1 MSTLIKITSLK
12 KYLQSGS
19 LQIMAL
25 TKKNDWVALCA
36 QFILITP
43 EYFIIYE
50 KPLQFLFV
58 VIYGFCEL

>member
-12 KYLQSGS
+12 NIYNLAACKLWS
-19 LQIMAL
+19 LQKMIG
-25 TKKNDWVALCA
+25 VALCA
-36 QFILITP
+36 QFILITQK
-43 EYFIIYE
+43 YFIIYE

>member
-19 LQIMAL
+19 LQIMEL
-25 TKKNDWVALCA
+25 TKNDWVALCV
-36 QFILITP
+36 QFILITQ

-50 KPLQFLFV
+50 KPLQFLLV
-58 VIYGFCEL
+58 VIYVFL